1 MFDKIFCFSSSFEL
15 FHSNSNNTPRP
26 IKGSSSCEDIE
37 SSMEFFI
44 SSILESLK
52 LLMIYFLISICYY
65 IGGDVMS
72 IYIHIPFCNSICT
85 YCDFCKIF
93 YNKKYINDYL
103 NNLEQE
109 IKVRYKSEIVNTIFI
124 GGGTPSS
131 LDDEELIR
139 LMNII
144 EIFKL
149 NDNYEFTVE
158 CNIESITENKLKI
171 MKKYGVNRISIGVES
186 FDNSIIKLL
195 GRNHTKKD
203 VYNKMEIVKRYFS
216 NINIDLIYAAYDD
229 INILK
234 SDIDCFLKLDI
245 PHISTYSLIIE
256 DNTMLKI
263 NGMKN
268 IDEDIDYEMYK
279 YIEDTLEK
287 NDYIHYEISNYAKN
301 GYQSKHNL
309 VYWNNEEYYGFGL
322 SSTSYINNERI
333 TNTKNL
339 RKYLNGEY
347 LDTSVYEDK
356 DIRMENEIMLGL
368 RKLDGINLDRFKD
381 KFNVSLEDI
390 YNIDNLVRNGYLI
403 RDNNCIKIDK
413 KYMYISNEIIVRIL
427 E

>member
-1 MFDKIFCFSSSFEL
+1 
-15 FHSNSNNTPRP
+15 
-26 IKGSSSCEDIE
+26 
-37 SSMEFFI
+37 
-44 SSILESLK
+44 
-52 LLMIYFLISICYY
+52 
-65 IGGDVMS
+65 MS

-203 VYNKMEIVKRYFS
+203 VYNKMKIVKRYFS

-287 NDYIHYEISNYAKN
+287 NNYIHYEISNYAKN

-356 DIRMENEIMLGL
+356 DIRMENEIMLGGLPDRALWQRAL
-368 RKLDGINLDRFKD
+368 RQAA
-381 KFNVSLEDI
+381 
-390 YNIDNLVRNGYLI
+390 
-403 RDNNCIKIDK
+403 
-413 KYMYISNEIIVRIL
+413 
-427 E
+427 

>member
-1 MFDKIFCFSSSFEL
+1 
-15 FHSNSNNTPRP
+15 
-26 IKGSSSCEDIE
+26 
-37 SSMEFFI
+37 
-44 SSILESLK
+44 
-52 LLMIYFLISICYY
+52 
-65 IGGDVMS
+65 MS

-195 GRNHTKKD
+195 GRNHMKKD

-287 NDYIHYEISNYAKN
+287 NNYIHYEISNYAKN

-339 RKYLNGEY
+339 RNYLNGKY
-347 LDTSVYEDK
+347 IGTSISEDK
-356 DIRMENEIMLGL
+356 EIKMENEVMLGL
-368 RKLDGINLDRFKD
+368 RKLDGIDLDRFKD

-390 YNIDNLVRNGYLI
+390 YNIDNLISEGYLVKE
-403 RDNNCIKIDK
+403 DNYIKINK

>member
-1 MFDKIFCFSSSFEL
+1 
-15 FHSNSNNTPRP
+15 
-26 IKGSSSCEDIE
+26 
-37 SSMEFFI
+37 
-44 SSILESLK
+44 
-52 LLMIYFLISICYY
+52 
-65 IGGDVMS
+65 MS

-195 GRNHTKKD
+195 GRNHTKED
-203 VYNKMEIVKRYFS
+203 VYNKIGIVKRYFS

-279 YIEDTLEK
+279 YIEDALEK
-287 NDYIHYEISNYAKN
+287 NNYIHYEISNYAKN

-339 RKYLNGEY
+339 RNYLNGEY

>member
-1 MFDKIFCFSSSFEL
+1 
-15 FHSNSNNTPRP
+15 
-26 IKGSSSCEDIE
+26 
-37 SSMEFFI
+37 
-44 SSILESLK
+44 
-52 LLMIYFLISICYY
+52 
-65 IGGDVMS
+65 MS

-203 VYNKMEIVKRYFS
+203 VYNKMGIVKRYFS

-279 YIEDTLEK
+279 YIEDALEK
-287 NDYIHYEISNYAKN
+287 NNYIHYEISNYAKN

-322 SSTSYINNERI
+322 SSTSYINNKRI

-368 RKLDGINLDRFKD
+368 RKFDGINLDRFKD

>member
-1 MFDKIFCFSSSFEL
+1 
-15 FHSNSNNTPRP
+15 
-26 IKGSSSCEDIE
+26 
-37 SSMEFFI
+37 
-44 SSILESLK
+44 
-52 LLMIYFLISICYY
+52 
-65 IGGDVMS
+65 MS

-171 MKKYGVNRISIGVES
+171 LKDNGVNRISIGVES
-186 FDNSIIKLL
+186 FDKNIIKLL
-195 GRNHTKKD
+195 GRNHTKID
-203 VYNKMEIVKRYFS
+203 VYNKIKLVKKYFD
-216 NINIDLIYAAYDD
+216 NINIDLIYAAYDNMD
-229 INILK
+229 ILK
-234 SDIDCFLKLDI
+234 NDLECFLELGI
-245 PHISTYSLIIE
+245 SHISTYSLMIE
-256 DNTMLKI
+256 DNTILKI

-268 IDEDIDYEMYK
+268 ISEDIDYDMYK
-279 YIEDTLEK
+279 YIEDNLEK
-287 NDYIHYEISNYAKN
+287 NNYIHYEISNYAKN

-368 RKLDGINLDRFKD
+368 RKLGGIDLDRFKE

-390 YNIDNLVRNGYLI
+390 YNIDNLISEGYLVKE
-403 RDNNCIKIDK
+403 DNYIKINK

>member
-1 MFDKIFCFSSSFEL
+1 
-15 FHSNSNNTPRP
+15 
-26 IKGSSSCEDIE
+26 
-37 SSMEFFI
+37 
-44 SSILESLK
+44 
-52 LLMIYFLISICYY
+52 
-65 IGGDVMS
+65 MS

-195 GRNHTKKD
+195 GRNHTKND
-203 VYNKMEIVKRYFS
+203 VYNKMGIVKRYFS

-279 YIEDTLEK
+279 YIEDALEK

-368 RKLDGINLDRFKD
+368 RKLDGIDLDRFKE

>member
-1 MFDKIFCFSSSFEL
+1 
-15 FHSNSNNTPRP
+15 
-26 IKGSSSCEDIE
+26 
-37 SSMEFFI
+37 
-44 SSILESLK
+44 
-52 LLMIYFLISICYY
+52 
-65 IGGDVMS
+65 MS

-203 VYNKMEIVKRYFS
+203 VYNKMGIVKRYFS

-287 NDYIHYEISNYAKN
+287 NNYIHYEISNYAKN

>member
-1 MFDKIFCFSSSFEL
+1 
-15 FHSNSNNTPRP
+15 
-26 IKGSSSCEDIE
+26 
-37 SSMEFFI
+37 
-44 SSILESLK
+44 
-52 LLMIYFLISICYY
+52 
-65 IGGDVMS
+65 MS

-85 YCDFCKIF
+85 YCDFCKIL

-103 NNLEQE
+103 DNLEKE

-203 VYNKMEIVKRYFS
+203 VYNKMGIVKRYFS

-263 NGMKN
+263 NGMRN

-279 YIEDTLEK
+279 YIEDALEK

-368 RKLDGINLDRFKD
+368 RKLDGIDLDRFKE

>member
-1 MFDKIFCFSSSFEL
+1 
-15 FHSNSNNTPRP
+15 
-26 IKGSSSCEDIE
+26 
-37 SSMEFFI
+37 
-44 SSILESLK
+44 
-52 LLMIYFLISICYY
+52 
-65 IGGDVMS
+65 MS

-124 GGGTPSS
+124 CGGTPSS

-203 VYNKMEIVKRYFS
+203 VYNKMGIVKRYFS

-279 YIEDTLEK
+279 YIEDALEK
-287 NDYIHYEISNYAKN
+287 NNYIHYEISNYAKN

-333 TNTKNL
+333 TNTRNL
-339 RKYLNGEY
+339 RNYLNGEY

-368 RKLDGINLDRFKD
+368 RKFDGIDLDRFKE

-390 YNIDNLVRNGYLI
+390 YNIDNLISEGYLVKE
-403 RDNNCIKIDK
+403 DNYIKIDK

>member
-1 MFDKIFCFSSSFEL
+1 
-15 FHSNSNNTPRP
+15 
-26 IKGSSSCEDIE
+26 
-37 SSMEFFI
+37 
-44 SSILESLK
+44 
-52 LLMIYFLISICYY
+52 
-65 IGGDVMS
+65 MS

-203 VYNKMEIVKRYFS
+203 VYNKMEMVKRYFS

>member
-1 MFDKIFCFSSSFEL
+1 
-15 FHSNSNNTPRP
+15 
-26 IKGSSSCEDIE
+26 
-37 SSMEFFI
+37 
-44 SSILESLK
+44 
-52 LLMIYFLISICYY
+52 
-65 IGGDVMS
+65 MS

-203 VYNKMEIVKRYFS
+203 VYNKMGIVKRYFS

-287 NDYIHYEISNYAKN
+287 NNYIHYEISNYAKN

-339 RKYLNGEY
+339 RNYLNGKY
-347 LDTSVYEDK
+347 IGTSISEDK
-356 DIRMENEIMLGL
+356 EIKMENEVMLGL
-368 RKLDGINLDRFKD
+368 RKLDGIDLDRFKD

-390 YNIDNLVRNGYLI
+390 YNIDNLISEGYLVKE
-403 RDNNCIKIDK
+403 DNYIKINK

>member
-1 MFDKIFCFSSSFEL
+1 
-15 FHSNSNNTPRP
+15 
-26 IKGSSSCEDIE
+26 
-37 SSMEFFI
+37 
-44 SSILESLK
+44 
-52 LLMIYFLISICYY
+52 
-65 IGGDVMS
+65 MS

-171 MKKYGVNRISIGVES
+171 MKKYGVNKISIGVES

>member
-1 MFDKIFCFSSSFEL
+1 
-15 FHSNSNNTPRP
+15 
-26 IKGSSSCEDIE
+26 
-37 SSMEFFI
+37 
-44 SSILESLK
+44 
-52 LLMIYFLISICYY
+52 
-65 IGGDVMS
+65 MS

-85 YCDFCKIF
+85 YCDFCKIL

-103 NNLEQE
+103 DNLEKE

-149 NDNYEFTVE
+149 NDNYEFIVE

-203 VYNKMEIVKRYFS
+203 VYNKMGIVKRYFS

-287 NDYIHYEISNYAKN
+287 NNYIHYEISNYAKN

-339 RKYLNGEY
+339 RKYLNGKY
-347 LDTSVYEDK
+347 IGTSISEDK
-356 DIRMENEIMLGL
+356 EIKMENEIMLGL
-368 RKLDGINLDRFKD
+368 RKLDGIDLDRFKE

-390 YNIDNLVRNGYLI
+390 YNIDNLISEGYLVKE
-403 RDNNCIKIDK
+403 DNYIKINK

>member
-1 MFDKIFCFSSSFEL
+1 
-15 FHSNSNNTPRP
+15 
-26 IKGSSSCEDIE
+26 
-37 SSMEFFI
+37 
-44 SSILESLK
+44 
-52 LLMIYFLISICYY
+52 
-65 IGGDVMS
+65 MS

-203 VYNKMEIVKRYFS
+203 VYNKMGIVKRYFS

-287 NDYIHYEISNYAKN
+287 NNYIHYEISNYAKN

-339 RKYLNGEY
+339 RNYLNGKY
-347 LDTSVYEDK
+347 IGTSISEDK
-356 DIRMENEIMLGL
+356 EIKMENEVMLGL
-368 RKLDGINLDRFKD
+368 RKLDGIDLDRFKE

-390 YNIDNLVRNGYLI
+390 YNIDNLISEGYLVKE
-403 RDNNCIKIDK
+403 DNYIKINK

>member
-1 MFDKIFCFSSSFEL
+1 
-15 FHSNSNNTPRP
+15 
-26 IKGSSSCEDIE
+26 
-37 SSMEFFI
+37 
-44 SSILESLK
+44 
-52 LLMIYFLISICYY
+52 
-65 IGGDVMS
+65 MS

-203 VYNKMEIVKRYFS
+203 VYNKIEIVKRYFS

-279 YIEDTLEK
+279 YIEDALEK

-368 RKLDGINLDRFKD
+368 RKLDGIDLDRFKE

-390 YNIDNLVRNGYLI
+390 YNIDNLISEGYLVKE
-403 RDNNCIKIDK
+403 DNYIKINK

>member
-1 MFDKIFCFSSSFEL
+1 
-15 FHSNSNNTPRP
+15 
-26 IKGSSSCEDIE
+26 
-37 SSMEFFI
+37 
-44 SSILESLK
+44 
-52 LLMIYFLISICYY
+52 
-65 IGGDVMS
+65 MS

-279 YIEDTLEK
+279 YIEDALEK

-368 RKLDGINLDRFKD
+368 RKFDGIDLDRFKE

>member
-1 MFDKIFCFSSSFEL
+1 
-15 FHSNSNNTPRP
+15 
-26 IKGSSSCEDIE
+26 
-37 SSMEFFI
+37 
-44 SSILESLK
+44 
-52 LLMIYFLISICYY
+52 
-65 IGGDVMS
+65 MS

-131 LDDEELIR
+131 LDDEELIK

-203 VYNKMEIVKRYFS
+203 VYNKMGIVKRYFS

-287 NDYIHYEISNYAKN
+287 NNYIHYEISNYAKN

-368 RKLDGINLDRFKD
+368 RKFDGINLDRFKD

>member
-1 MFDKIFCFSSSFEL
+1 
-15 FHSNSNNTPRP
+15 
-26 IKGSSSCEDIE
+26 
-37 SSMEFFI
+37 
-44 SSILESLK
+44 
-52 LLMIYFLISICYY
+52 
-65 IGGDVMS
+65 MS

-171 MKKYGVNRISIGVES
+171 MKKYGVNRISIGIES

-203 VYNKMEIVKRYFS
+203 VYNKMGIVKRYFS

-279 YIEDTLEK
+279 YIEDALEK
-287 NDYIHYEISNYAKN
+287 NNYIHYEISNYAKN

-368 RKLDGINLDRFKD
+368 RKLDGIDLDRFKD

-390 YNIDNLVRNGYLI
+390 YNIDNLISEGYLVKE
-403 RDNNCIKIDK
+403 DNYIKINK

>member
-1 MFDKIFCFSSSFEL
+1 M
-15 FHSNSNNTPRP
+15 
-26 IKGSSSCEDIE
+26 
-37 SSMEFFI
+37 
-44 SSILESLK
+44 
-52 LLMIYFLISICYY
+52 
-65 IGGDVMS
+65 
-72 IYIHIPFCNSICT
+72 
-85 YCDFCKIF
+85 
-93 YNKKYINDYL
+93 
-103 NNLEQE
+103 
-109 IKVRYKSEIVNTIFI
+109 RYKSEIVNTIFI

-144 EIFKL
+144 RIFKL
-149 NDNYEFTVE
+149 SKEYEFTIE

-203 VYNKMEIVKRYFS
+203 VYNKIEIVKRYFS

-263 NGMKN
+263 NGMRN

-279 YIEDTLEK
+279 YIEDALEK

-368 RKLDGINLDRFKD
+368 RKLDGIDLDRFKE

>member
-1 MFDKIFCFSSSFEL
+1 
-15 FHSNSNNTPRP
+15 
-26 IKGSSSCEDIE
+26 
-37 SSMEFFI
+37 
-44 SSILESLK
+44 
-52 LLMIYFLISICYY
+52 
-65 IGGDVMS
+65 MS

-203 VYNKMEIVKRYFS
+203 VYNKIEIVKRYFS

-263 NGMKN
+263 NGMRN

-279 YIEDTLEK
+279 YIEDALEK

-322 SSTSYINNERI
+322 SSTSYINNKRI

-368 RKLDGINLDRFKD
+368 RKLDGIDLDRFKE

>member
-1 MFDKIFCFSSSFEL
+1 
-15 FHSNSNNTPRP
+15 
-26 IKGSSSCEDIE
+26 
-37 SSMEFFI
+37 
-44 SSILESLK
+44 
-52 LLMIYFLISICYY
+52 
-65 IGGDVMS
+65 MS

-103 NNLEQE
+103 DNLEKE
-109 IKVRYKSEIVNTIFI
+109 IKMRYKDEVVNTIFI

-139 LMNII
+139 LMDII
-144 EIFKL
+144 KIFKL
-149 NDNYEFTVE
+149 NDDYEFTIE
-158 CNIESITENKLKI
+158 CNIESVTDNKLKI

-186 FDNSIIKLL
+186 FDDGIIKLL
-195 GRNHTKKD
+195 GRKHTKCD
-203 VYNKMEIVKRYFS
+203 VYNKIVIVKKYFS

-268 IDEDIDYEMYK
+268 IDEDTDYEMYK
-279 YIEDTLEK
+279 YIENTLEK
-287 NDYIHYEISNYAKN
+287 NGYIHYEISNYAKD
-301 GYQSKHNL
+301 GYQSRHNL

-322 SSTSYINNERI
+322 SSTSYINNERK

-339 RKYLNGEY
+339 RNYLNGEY
-347 LDTSVYEDK
+347 ADASIYEGK
-356 DIRMENEIMLGL
+356 DVRMENEVMLGL
-368 RKLDGINLDRFKD
+368 RKFDGIDLDKFKD
-381 KFNVSLEDI
+381 KFNVPLEDI
-390 YNIDNLVRNGYLI
+390 YNIDDLISEGYLVKE
-403 RDNNCIKIDK
+403 DNHIKINK

>member
-1 MFDKIFCFSSSFEL
+1 
-15 FHSNSNNTPRP
+15 
-26 IKGSSSCEDIE
+26 
-37 SSMEFFI
+37 
-44 SSILESLK
+44 
-52 LLMIYFLISICYY
+52 
-65 IGGDVMS
+65 MS

-287 NDYIHYEISNYAKN
+287 NNYIHYEISNYAKN

-339 RKYLNGEY
+339 RKYLNGKY
-347 LDTSVYEDK
+347 IGTSISEDK
-356 DIRMENEIMLGL
+356 EIKMENEVMLGL

-390 YNIDNLVRNGYLI
+390 YNIDNLISEGYLVKE
-403 RDNNCIKIDK
+403 DNYIKINK
-413 KYMYISNEIIVRIL
+413 KYMYISNEIIVRIC
-427 E
+427 EF

>member
-1 MFDKIFCFSSSFEL
+1 
-15 FHSNSNNTPRP
+15 
-26 IKGSSSCEDIE
+26 
-37 SSMEFFI
+37 
-44 SSILESLK
+44 
-52 LLMIYFLISICYY
+52 
-65 IGGDVMS
+65 MS

-203 VYNKMEIVKRYFS
+203 VYNKIGIVKRYFS

-279 YIEDTLEK
+279 YIEDALEK
-287 NDYIHYEISNYAKN
+287 NNYIHYEISNYAKN

-368 RKLDGINLDRFKD
+368 RKLDGIDLDRFKE

>member
-1 MFDKIFCFSSSFEL
+1 
-15 FHSNSNNTPRP
+15 
-26 IKGSSSCEDIE
+26 
-37 SSMEFFI
+37 
-44 SSILESLK
+44 
-52 LLMIYFLISICYY
+52 
-65 IGGDVMS
+65 MS

-93 YNKKYINDYL
+93 YDKKYINDYL

-131 LDDEELIR
+131 LDDEEMIR

-287 NDYIHYEISNYAKN
+287 NNYIHYEISNYAKN

-368 RKLDGINLDRFKD
+368 RKLDGIDLDRFKE

-390 YNIDNLVRNGYLI
+390 YNIDNLISEGYLVKE
-403 RDNNCIKIDK
+403 DNYIKINK

>member
-1 MFDKIFCFSSSFEL
+1 
-15 FHSNSNNTPRP
+15 
-26 IKGSSSCEDIE
+26 
-37 SSMEFFI
+37 
-44 SSILESLK
+44 
-52 LLMIYFLISICYY
+52 
-65 IGGDVMS
+65 MS

-131 LDDEELIR
+131 LDDNELIR

-144 EIFKL
+144 KIFNL
-149 NDNYEFTVE
+149 SDNYEFTVE

-203 VYNKMEIVKRYFS
+203 VYNKMGIVKRYFS

-279 YIEDTLEK
+279 YIEDALEK

-368 RKLDGINLDRFKD
+368 RKLDGIDLDRFKE

>member
-1 MFDKIFCFSSSFEL
+1 
-15 FHSNSNNTPRP
+15 
-26 IKGSSSCEDIE
+26 
-37 SSMEFFI
+37 
-44 SSILESLK
+44 
-52 LLMIYFLISICYY
+52 
-65 IGGDVMS
+65 MS

-203 VYNKMEIVKRYFS
+203 VYNKMGIVKRYFS

-287 NDYIHYEISNYAKN
+287 NNYIHYEISNYAKN

-339 RKYLNGEY
+339 RNYLNGKY
-347 LDTSVYEDK
+347 IGTSISEDK
-356 DIRMENEIMLGL
+356 EIKMENEVMLGL
-368 RKLDGINLDRFKD
+368 RKLDGIDLDRFKD

>member
-1 MFDKIFCFSSSFEL
+1 
-15 FHSNSNNTPRP
+15 
-26 IKGSSSCEDIE
+26 
-37 SSMEFFI
+37 
-44 SSILESLK
+44 
-52 LLMIYFLISICYY
+52 
-65 IGGDVMS
+65 MS

-287 NDYIHYEISNYAKN
+287 NNYIHYEISNYAKN

-368 RKLDGINLDRFKD
+368 RKLDGIDLDRFKD

-390 YNIDNLVRNGYLI
+390 YNIDNLISDGYLVKE
-403 RDNNCIKIDK
+403 DNYIKINK

>member
-1 MFDKIFCFSSSFEL
+1 
-15 FHSNSNNTPRP
+15 
-26 IKGSSSCEDIE
+26 
-37 SSMEFFI
+37 
-44 SSILESLK
+44 
-52 LLMIYFLISICYY
+52 
-65 IGGDVMS
+65 MS

-131 LDDEELIR
+131 LDDNELIR

-144 EIFKL
+144 RIFKL
-149 NDNYEFTVE
+149 SKEYEFTIE
-158 CNIESITENKLKI
+158 CNVESITENKLKI
-171 MKKYGVNRISIGVES
+171 LKDNGVNRISIGVES
-186 FDNSIIKLL
+186 FDKNIIKLL
-195 GRNHTKKD
+195 GRNHTKID
-203 VYNKMEIVKRYFS
+203 VYNKIKLVKKYFD

-234 SDIDCFLKLDI
+234 SDINCFLELDI

-279 YIEDTLEK
+279 YIEDALEK
-287 NDYIHYEISNYAKN
+287 NNYIHYEISNYAKN

-339 RKYLNGEY
+339 RNYLNGKY
-347 LDTSVYEDK
+347 ICTSISEDK
-356 DIRMENEIMLGL
+356 EIKMENEVMLGL
-368 RKLDGINLDRFKD
+368 RKLDGIDLDRFKD

-390 YNIDNLVRNGYLI
+390 YNIDNLISEGYLVKE
-403 RDNNCIKIDK
+403 DNYIKINK

>member
-1 MFDKIFCFSSSFEL
+1 
-15 FHSNSNNTPRP
+15 
-26 IKGSSSCEDIE
+26 
-37 SSMEFFI
+37 
-44 SSILESLK
+44 
-52 LLMIYFLISICYY
+52 
-65 IGGDVMS
+65 MS

-203 VYNKMEIVKRYFS
+203 VYNKMGIVKRYFS

-279 YIEDTLEK
+279 YIEDALEK

-333 TNTKNL
+333 TNTKDL

-368 RKLDGINLDRFKD
+368 RKLDGIDLDRFKE